1 MFGLHATWLVNSATH
16 MWGSRRFATHDDS
29 RNNWWVALITF
40 GEGWHNNHHA
50 HPTSARHGLAW
61 YELIPPGCASG
72 SSASSASP
80 PQSRPRKSARDVPDK
95 RPLRRRLR
103 PAPPVGVSL
112 SYGGFRPAE
121 SVAFFLALGAGVVL
135 VTLLLYVGWVVL
147 DWRTG
152 LLLFFGAVLLTLIVS
167 GVVLNTI
174 FLVREIRQH
183 DQQDAFIN
191 AVTHEL
197 KTPVASVR
205 LYLETLQARPIDEAK
220 RNEFYRVMLDD
231 CDRLLATIEQILR
244 TGRAGASSRRLNLTT
259 VDLGG
264 AVEGCLARARM
275 LYPLPA
281 ASLEYTPVRRSR
293 SWAIPTRCGSDL
305 NLIEN
310 AVKYS
315 GDNVKVSV
323 RPPLLTSA
331 MRPFG

>member
-1 MFGLHATWLVNSATH
+1 MV
-16 MWGSRRFATHDDS
+16 
-29 RNNWWVALITF
+29 V
-40 GEGWHNNHHA
+40 
-50 HPTSARHGLAW
+50 
-61 YELIPPGCASG
+61 SG
-72 SSASSASP
+72 R
-80 PQSRPRKSARDVPDK
+80 QR
-95 RPLRRRLR
+95 
-103 PAPPVGVSL
+103 
-112 SYGGFRPAE
+112 

-152 LLLFFGAVLLTLIVS
+152 LLLFFGVVLLTLIVS

-183 DQQDAFIN
+183 DQKDAFIN

-244 TGRAGASSRRLNLTT
+244 TGRAGVSSRRLNLTT

-281 ASLEYTPVRRSR
+281 ASLEYTPGPPITILGDPDEVRA
-293 SWAIPTRCGSDL
+293 AIS

-315 GDNVKVSV
+315 GDDVKVSV
-323 RPPLLTSA
+323 RTATVDKRYAAVRVRDKGAGIPRAELKQIFKRFYRVPGPAATLVKGAGLGLYIVRSVAKRHGGRVWAESGGPGQGSTFVLEFPIA
-331 MRPFG
+331 R